1 MHASPIWKPRLESAK
16 EKETTAVDII
26 IFRISVWKKKS
37 YNYHVADMK
46 KENVPINANITFIQ
60 SDYHIDIGIML
71 EGRIYA
77 DVEGKW

>member
-1 MHASPIWKPRLESAK
+1 
-16 EKETTAVDII
+16 
-26 IFRISVWKKKS
+26 
-37 YNYHVADMK
+37 MK